1 MDRAGVPWFQCQ
13 WSFDLSLPVRLRN
26 GQSGVRRKL
35 VERGF
40 EKLRLS
46 TGGFG
51 SSARKKNAV
60 HGQARRSGK
69 TSAYTRWKSM
79 IQRCYD
85 QNCRAYPDY
94 GGRGIYVCERWRF
107 NFQAFYDDM
116 GDPPF
121 GMTLDRKDNDGPYS
135 PENCRWAT
143 KSEQAYNRRAK
154 GLV

>member
-1 MDRAGVPWFQCQ
+1 
-13 WSFDLSLPVRLRN
+13 
-26 GQSGVRRKL
+26 
-35 VERGF
+35 
-40 EKLRLS
+40 
-46 TGGFG
+46 
-51 SSARKKNAV
+51 
-60 HGQARRSGK
+60 
-69 TSAYTRWKSM
+69 M